1 MILFAPAVAMSYL
14 PTRRKNTMSFYG
26 EKLRQKSI
34 VASEADQGWDDCHKP
49 VKNIFDREEDSEETK
64 MKWKDLYFKLMSTP
78 LMWLPMNDS
87 NAKPEMVYDWKPSN
101 VIEALEDDGDI
112 HEVVTCP
119 TCGLMHMKGSM
130 RYEV

>member
-1 MILFAPAVAMSYL
+1 
-14 PTRRKNTMSFYG
+14 MSFYG
-26 EKLRQKSI
+26 EKLRKKTI
-34 VASEADQGWDDCHKP
+34 VDSEDDKGWELCHKP
-49 VKNIFDREEDSEETK
+49 VKDIFKEKEDVDSEETK
-64 MKWKDLYFKLMSTP
+64 MKWKDLYFELMNRP

-101 VIEALEDDGDI
+101 VIEALEDDGVI
-112 HEVVTCP
+112 NEVVTCP